1 MKKEK
6 DGEMSGKLN
15 SLENRRILD
24 YVKAVRKKNH
34 GKRKSNYMENL
45 FPKLKLKSQKR
56 YIREIKNGCIRFF
69 FTRSSLHSVMNSV

>member
-24 YVKAVRKKNH
+24 YVKAVRKKS
-34 GKRKSNYMENL
+34 REYMENL

-69 FTRSSLHSVMNSV
+69 LRGVRYIL

>member
-45 FPKLKLKSQKR
+45 FPKLKSQKR

-69 FTRSSLHSVMNSV
+69 LRGVRYIL

>member
-24 YVKAVRKKNH
+24 YVKAVRKKSREEEIQLY
-34 GKRKSNYMENL
+34 GKPL
-45 FPKLKLKSQKR
+45 PKTKIKESKKIYKR
-56 YIREIKNGCIRFF
+56 NKKWM
-69 FTRSSLHSVMNSV
+69 H

>member
-24 YVKAVRKKNH
+24 YVKAVRKKSREEEIQLY
-34 GKRKSNYMENL
+34 GKPL
-45 FPKLKLKSQKR
+45 PKIKESKKIYKR
-56 YIREIKNGCIRFF
+56 NKKWMY
-69 FTRSSLHSVMNSV
+69 

>member
-24 YVKAVRKKNH
+24 YVKAVRKKSREEEIQLY
-34 GKRKSNYMENL
+34 GKPL
-45 FPKLKLKSQKR
+45 PKTKIKESKR

-69 FTRSSLHSVMNSV
+69 LRGVRYIL

>member
-24 YVKAVRKKNH
+24 YVKAVRKKITGRGN
-34 GKRKSNYMENL
+34 
-45 FPKLKLKSQKR
+45 P
-56 YIREIKNGCIRFF
+56 IIW
-69 FTRSSLHSVMNSV
+69 

>member
-24 YVKAVRKKNH
+24 YVKAVRKKSREEEIQLY
-34 GKRKSNYMENL
+34 GKPL
-45 FPKLKLKSQKR
+45 PKTKIKESKKIYKR
-56 YIREIKNGCIRFF
+56 NKKWMYWIF

>member
-15 SLENRRILD
+15 FLENRRILD
-24 YVKAVRKKNH
+24 YVKAVRKNH

-45 FPKLKLKSQKR
+45 FPKLKSQKR

-69 FTRSSLHSVMNSV
+69 LRGVRYIL